1 MFCFGNSLVA
11 TVRPEWLAV
20 LPAGSGGVLR
30 RALANSPDTFIRG
43 LGVSLGGLSESSSHM
58 NKLVFANLLHRPL
71 RSLISVSAV
80 AIEVIMML
88 TIIAIMM
95 GQLTGQK
102 RLNNGIGADL
112 IVRPGNATFLNGVS
126 GAPISVRV
134 APILGALP
142 HVAVASPVITN
153 LSMSDGLEVL
163 WGIDYAS
170 YSRLSPFVF
179 LSGGPLREPYD
190 VMVDDVF
197 ASSTGGHHVGETIM
211 ILKHPFR
218 ICGIFEHGKG
228 GRKLIS
234 IATLGSLIGSDGK
247 ASAFYLKADD
257 PKNIEAITHEV
268 LSTRGMENYQVMTM
282 NEWLSLM
289 TPDKIPAL
297 NIALD
302 VVIGIAVIIGFLVIF
317 QSMYTS
323 VLERTREIGILK
335 SMGASKLAI
344 VGVVLRETTVLAAVG
359 VMAGVALS
367 FAVKAFLGHRYPT
380 LYLDMN
386 SGLVAKGAAIALVG
400 SVAGAFYPAWMA
412 ARKDPIDALAYE

>member
-1 MFCFGNSLVA
+1 
-11 TVRPEWLAV
+11 
-20 LPAGSGGVLR
+20 
-30 RALANSPDTFIRG
+30 
-43 LGVSLGGLSESSSHM
+43 M

-71 RSLISVSAV
+71 RSIISVTAV

-88 TIIAIMM
+88 TIIAIML

-112 IVRPGNATFLNGVS
+112 IVRPGNATFFNGVS
-126 GAPISVRV
+126 GAPISVKV
-134 APILGALP
+134 APFLATLP
-142 HVAVASPVITN
+142 HVAVSSPVITN

-163 WGIDYAS
+163 WGIDYAT

-179 LSGGPLREPYD
+179 VSGGPLQQPYD
-190 VMVDDVF
+190 VMVDDIF

-211 ILKHPFR
+211 IMKHPFR

-228 GRKLIS
+228 GRKLVS
-234 IATLGSLIGSDGK
+234 ITTLGALIGSEGK

-257 PKNIEAITHEV
+257 PKNIGLISHEIHT
-268 LSTRGMENYQVMTM
+268 TRGLESYQVMTM
-282 NEWLSLM
+282 NEWMSLM
-289 TPDKIPAL
+289 TPDRIPAL
-297 NIALD
+297 NTAMD

-335 SMGASKLAI
+335 SMGASKMAI
-344 VGVVLRETTVLAAVG
+344 VSVVLRETALLAVAGVVVG
-359 VMAGVALS
+359 VLLS
-367 FAVKAFLGHRYPT
+367 FVVKSALGERFPT

-386 SGLVAKGAAIALVG
+386 TTLVAKGAAIALVG
-400 SVAGAFYPAWMA
+400 AVGGALYPAWMA
-412 ARKDPIDALAYE
+412 SRKDPIDALAYE